1 MIISKITMKN
11 IPIFLRNQLPEQS
24 LNFKCE
30 ILINDTLIGVFLIL
44 CYYVLFRGVYVIFLR
59 IFVAIESDLL
69 CFYLWAIS
77 LDFCCIVIVCEEL

>member
-1 MIISKITMKN
+1 M
-11 IPIFLRNQLPEQS
+11 RNQLPEQS

-44 CYYVLFRGVYVIFLR
+44 YYYVLFEGVYVSFLR
-59 IFVAIESDLL
+59 GFAMIKSNLL

-77 LDFCCIVIVCEEL
+77 LDFCCFVIVCEEL